1 VNRHGRPRD
10 RGAVDVSVQML
21 FGTMAVLASLLL
33 VFESVAFWHARNVF
47 DEAASEGA
55 RVAAGFDH
63 SCSDGIASARRFVI
77 AHGGSWAAGV
87 VVACRVVGPDVVVTV
102 SGRTPGVLGAAAG
115 LSTSVSARTPKEA

>member
-1 VNRHGRPRD
+1 VNRNGRPRD

-33 VFESVAFWHARNVF
+33 VFEAVAFWHARNVF

-55 RVAAGFDH
+55 RVAAGVDR
-63 SCSDGIASARRFVI
+63 SCTDGIASARRFVT
-77 AHGGSWAAGV
+77 AHGGSWASGV
-87 VVACRVVGPDVVVTV
+87 VVVCQMVGTDVVVTV
-102 SGRTPGVLGAAAG
+102 SGHTPGVLGAAAG